1 MALEEMYV
9 NEIALTLH
17 YVICSLYRVV
27 EDHIASSLLLI
38 MVYMCVYLNECVS
51 VCLIYIFMV
60 HVSVLLITYPDILY
74 NLDI

>member
-51 VCLIYIFMV
+51 VLFDLYFYGACI
-60 HVSVLLITYPDILY
+60 SVANHLPRYTL
-74 NLDI
+74 